1 MELPP
6 NEDSVESEASRVP
19 SIGHQPSVSVPA
31 GQEISEIHPEFLKV
45 LKRRSMPHVP
55 QRSSSLTFPPET
67 PPDDSSP
74 SIPVEATT
82 SRNRGWREWWWGF
95 LTGRRPPLAPT
106 PSRDTPVDD
115 MDDAMSTDDEVDD
128 IPMDDVGSSDISESS
143 DGTAIP
149 IAEPPSVRYVT
160 PLSSLWILRRR
171 PVWRP
176 AVHPLVYGFR
186 FSKGWFNR
194 GDTPLNLGCE
204 VLGGP
209 SMFGTRL
216 AQPSQDPEVVEED
229 SNMDGEDADAVFEHH
244 EDAEPSQD
252 PEVVE
257 EDSNMD
263 GEDADAVVEHHED
276 AEPSASLDEWHG
288 IPVIEG
294 IDPPTINHGLE
305 LDPVSNPPPT
315 PRPAH
320 RNLPSASNTLLDS
333 VQRLNEMIST
343 LTSQEFTDAALLL
356 NLRIERLRIS
366 ANAASTT
373 SMSGSDEIGG
383 NENTASTDGT
393 IDVVAIVGDG
403 NLTNPDAIDS
413 SIQDTLVATVQDLAD
428 NLAQEQSG
436 RPNGVI
442 ISIEAVGKDASS
454 PEAGETGES
463 ATESED
469 VDVGNNTG
477 DFGPLERVR
486 SHGPTPP
493 RS

>member
-6 NEDSVESEASRVP
+6 NEDSVDSEASRVP

-82 SRNRGWREWWWGF
+82 SRNRGWREWWRGF
-95 LTGRRPPLAPT
+95 LTGRRPPPAPT

-115 MDDAMSTDDEVDD
+115 TDDAMSTDDEVDD

-216 AQPSQDPEVVEED
+216 AKPSQDPEVVEED

-244 EDAEPSQD
+244 EDAEPS
-252 PEVVE
+252 
-257 EDSNMD
+257 
-263 GEDADAVVEHHED
+263 AD
-276 AEPSASLDEWHG
+276 LDEWHG

-366 ANAASTT
+366 ANAASTA

-413 SIQDTLVATVQDLAD
+413 SIQDTLAATVQDLAD

-442 ISIEAVGKDASS
+442 ISIEAVGKGASS

-469 VDVGNNTG
+469 VDVGSNTG
-477 DFGPLERVR
+477 DFAPLERVR